1 MNEILIANTGNKDD
15 QNQASILPSITLD
28 LRLYLVLDLPG
39 YLSFDL
45 QWNHS
50 IRTFLFLTLIELEC
64 ILHCSV

>member
-45 QWNHS
+45 QWNHCYKDIS
-50 IRTFLFLTLIELEC
+50 FSYA
-64 ILHCSV
+64 H